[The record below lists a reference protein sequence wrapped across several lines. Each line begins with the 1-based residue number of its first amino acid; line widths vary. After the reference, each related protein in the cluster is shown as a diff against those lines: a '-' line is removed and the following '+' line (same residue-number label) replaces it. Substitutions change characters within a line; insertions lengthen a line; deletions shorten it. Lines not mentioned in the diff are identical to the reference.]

1 MLMFSRYSWWV
12 ASMIGLAMLLAILGQ
27 TGLLNPFQGLFL
39 RATAPVEG
47 VFSGLFRPVASVLS
61 GIGELDTLRDEND
74 RLRLENEALRNEV
87 AGLQKDAQRVKELES
102 LLQITEGGSD
112 ATRVVANIV
121 HRASTPFQ
129 QEVSIDRGSS
139 AGIEVGMVVLSS
151 QGSLMGTVT
160 KVSGE
165 TAFVRLITDT
175 RSKVRAEIAGTGAE
189 GIVKG
194 TPDRGLVLD
203 LAQGDIKVGDAVVTS
218 GLGGN
223 YPKGIPIGVVSDV
236 TGTSQDLYKKV
247 TIQPLVRLGTATT
260 VLVNVSFL
268 PERLSLEDE

>member
-1 MLMFSRYSWWV
+1 
-12 ASMIGLAMLLAILGQ
+12 
-27 TGLLNPFQGLFL
+27 
-39 RATAPVEG
+39 
-47 VFSGLFRPVASVLS
+47 
-61 GIGELDTLRDEND
+61 
-74 RLRLENEALRNEV
+74 
-87 AGLQKDAQRVKELES
+87 
-102 LLQITEGGSD
+102 
-112 ATRVVANIV
+112 
-121 HRASTPFQ
+121 
-129 QEVSIDRGSS
+129 
-139 AGIEVGMVVLSS
+139 
-151 QGSLMGTVT
+151 MGTVT

-165 TAFVRLITDT
+165 TSFVRLITDS

-203 LAQGDIKVGDAVVTS
+203 LAQGDIKVGDTVVSS

-223 YPKGIPIGVVSDV
+223 YPKGIPIGVVSEV

-260 VLVNVSFL
+260 VLVNISFI

>member
-12 ASMIGLAMLLAILGQ
+12 ASMIGLAMFLAILGQ

-39 RATAPVEG
+39 RATAPVESLFTG
-47 VFSGLFRPVASVLS
+47 IFRPVAAILS
-61 GIGELDTLRDEND
+61 DAGEIQTLRDEND
-74 RLRLENEALRNEV
+74 ELRLENERLRNEV
-87 AGLQKDAQRVKELES
+87 AGLQQDAQRVKELEG

-129 QEVSIDRGSS
+129 QEVSIDRGAS

-165 TAFVRLITDT
+165 TSFVRLITDS

-203 LAQGDIKVGDAVVTS
+203 LAQGDIKVGDTVVSS

-223 YPKGIPIGVVSDV
+223 YPKGIPIGVVSEV

-260 VLVNVSFL
+260 VLVNISFI